1 MKNSTTT
8 TEQREDKLMLQA
20 LKIIPMCVAMYV
32 HYCMLLREYV
42 AT

>member
-20 LKIIPMCVAMYV
+20 LKIIPMYVRMYITAC
-32 HYCMLLREYV
+32 YLES
-42 AT
+42 T